1 MCESVSVVLEI
12 RAVFDF
18 FINGNVIDKQLNA
31 GGVNLNN

>member
-1 MCESVSVVLEI
+1 MCESVSVLEI

-18 FINGNVIDKQLNA
+18 FINDNVIDKQLNV